1 MCAPVLDIILK
12 SLFSKKVAKNINPF
26 SLLPWNFFMTVV
38 VCMFV
43 SVTSYRCVMGNTA
56 WKVSKY
62 GDLFGPYFP
71 AFGLNTKRSL
81 LQMWEKMDQKKLHI
95 WTLSTQCNFFQRISQ
110 VQVGEPQVELGT
122 QIPLGDERY
131 HYFLLSKPAQTFM

>member
-1 MCAPVLDIILK
+1 MK
-12 SLFSKKVAKNINPF
+12 
-26 SLLPWNFFMTVV
+26 VV

-43 SVTSYRCVMGNTA
+43 SMTSYRCVM
-56 WKVSKY
+56 SKY

-81 LQMWEKMDQKKLHI
+81 LQMREHKDQKKLRI
-95 WTLSTQCNFFQRISQ
+95 WTLFTQCNFFQRISQ